1 MSIENIYAAYAIELD
16 LDLTSFVPNPTV
28 SHTNGPK
35 PYDFLAGGS
44 TSGVCRGSYGPDEQ
58 NPRQPVDSPTSKY
71 VKLNVLWYQ
80 CD

>member
-16 LDLTSFVPNPTV
+16 LDLTVYTSFVPKSTV

-44 TSGVCRGSYGPDEQ
+44 TSGVYRGSYGPDEQ
-58 NPRQPVDSPTSKY
+58 NPSQPVDSPTSKY
-71 VKLNVLWYQ
+71 VK
-80 CD
+80 